1 MVASPLLG
9 RPFRVSRSGRILTE
23 RSVNKSY
30 SYLLQGCR
38 RNTFWVKPVA
48 MRWIWWSA

>member
-1 MVASPLLG
+1 MVASLSSG
-9 RPFRVSRSGRILTE
+9 GRSGSAAAGWILTE

-30 SYLLQGCR
+30 SYLLHGCR
-38 RNTFWVKPVA
+38 RNTFWVKPMA